1 MEKVFEYKYQLTVR
15 GNVKMMSMMDSFTTV
30 GNYTL
35 TCYGR
40 HAPKPELQEYVLEEH
55 DVKLTEYYDPNTYQL
70 IEYVNKLA
78 YIYGRQH
85 LCINSGGAIKGLLN
99 LPEIKTKWDKLKR
112 ELMQTNPIAA
122 FEIIRNK
129 DRELSNPPE
138 LIENLA
144 NTHFMH
150 LFLYAFNAR
159 PDNVVYEQ
167 QRQER
172 DRMGIGFMVPLK
184 QTYTAEKLEN
194 GYVINAEA
202 LLDDK
207 GGRIDKSMLSRVT
220 GQTEFDIKHYT
231 QASFTR
237 DNANNLV
244 AAEMKVFEQL
254 NNDYKSDLYLN
265 LESIQSY
272 G

>member
-1 MEKVFEYKYQLTVR
+1 MEKVFENKYQLTVR
-15 GNVKMMSMMDSFTTV
+15 GNVKMLSMMDSFTTV
-30 GNYTL
+30 GTYVL
-35 TCYGR
+35 SGYGQ

-78 YIYGRQH
+78 YIYSRQH

-99 LPEIKTKWDKLKR
+99 LPEIRSKWDKLKK
-112 ELMQTNPIAA
+112 ELMQINPIAA

-138 LIENLA
+138 LIENLS

-159 PDNVVYEQ
+159 PDNVTYEQ

-184 QTYTAEKLEN
+184 QTYTTEKLDS
-194 GYVINAEA
+194 GYVVNTESS
-202 LLDDK
+202 LDDK
-207 GGRIDKSMLSRVT
+207 GRIDKNMLARVT

-237 DNANNLV
+237 DNDNNLV
-244 AAEMKVFEQL
+244 TAEMKVFEQL

-265 LESIQSY
+265 LESV
-272 G
+272 